1 MNHGFILRFSH
12 ENGFPMTQKPFAAGG
27 LPTLIGSIPLASHDQ
42 AMDWILEHTPDIPLW
57 PQLPG
62 LAQEGMLVQFLEGF
76 PGLASDGG
84 KTSFNTESP
93 TFADETLAFFE
104 EYLALVDDPTGL
116 AHSRFQVSKE
126 RAAGLYCLAERM
138 KGRNSVAIKGQ
149 ITGPFTLL
157 TGVTDQAQRA
167 SHYDPTLREII
178 HKGLAMKAAWQ
189 VQFLKQINEHVIL
202 FMDEP
207 ALAGFG
213 SSAFIS
219 ISRESLIE
227 DQNEIITAIKEAG
240 GLAGVHVCAN
250 TDWPLL
256 LSLDYDIINFDAY
269 GFFDRFVS
277 YKSEIHAF
285 LKRGGI
291 IAWGIVP
298 TGKEEDVH
306 KESSASLTA
315 LWKKQA
321 AELCGDG
328 WDHAAILRQSLIT
341 PSCGTGSLS
350 PAAARKVL
358 EMTRDT
364 SAALRREYLP

>member
-1 MNHGFILRFSH
+1 
-12 ENGFPMTQKPFAAGG
+12 MTQTSFSANG
-27 LPTLIGSIPLASHDQ
+27 LPTLIGSIPLASHDE
-42 AMDWILEHTPDIPLW
+42 ALDLIMAHTPEIPLW
-57 PQLPG
+57 PQLPS
-62 LAQEGMLVQFLEGF
+62 LPQEGMLVQFLEGF
-76 PGLASDGG
+76 PGLASDNGG
-84 KTSFNTESP
+84 KTYFNTLAAD
-93 TFADETLAFFE
+93 FADESLAFFE
-104 EYLALVDDPTGL
+104 EYLSLSEDPAGL
-116 AHSRFQVSKE
+116 LHSRFQVSRE
-126 RAAGLYCLAERM
+126 RAGGLYRLAARLQE
-138 KGRNSVAIKGQ
+138 SHTAAVKGQ

-157 TGVTDQAQRA
+157 TGITDQEQRA
-167 SHYDPTLREII
+167 SYYDPTLREII

-189 VQFLKQINEHVIL
+189 VRFLKKINDNVIL

-207 ALAGFG
+207 ALAGLG

-219 ISRESLIE
+219 ISKESLAE
-227 DQNEIITAIKEAG
+227 DQTEIINAIKEAG

-277 YKSEIHAF
+277 YKDDIHAF

-298 TGKEEDVH
+298 TAKEEDVVR
-306 KESSASLTA
+306 ESAANLTD
-315 LWKKQA
+315 LWKEQA
-321 AELCGDG
+321 AQLCNAE

-350 PAAARKVL
+350 AAAARKVL
-358 EMTRDT
+358 EMTRDL
-364 SAALRREYLP
+364 SAALRREYLS

>member
-1 MNHGFILRFSH
+1 
-12 ENGFPMTQKPFAAGG
+12 MTQKAFSANG
-27 LPTLIGSIPLASHDQ
+27 LPTLIGSIPLDSHDR
-42 AMDWILEHTPDIPLW
+42 ALDWILDHTPDIPLW

-76 PGLASDGG
+76 PGLTSDEGG
-84 KTSFNTESP
+84 KTYFNTLAED
-93 TFADETLAFFE
+93 FADETLAFFE
-104 EYLALVDDPTGL
+104 EYFAVTEDPSSLAQ
-116 AHSRFQVSKE
+116 SRFQVSKD
-126 RAAGLYCLAERM
+126 RAAGLYALAKRM
-138 KGRNSVAIKGQ
+138 TDSSSAAVKGQ

-157 TGVTDQAQRA
+157 TGVTDQEQRA
-167 SHYDPTLREII
+167 SYYDPTLREII

-189 VQFLKQINEHVIL
+189 VQFLKKINDNVIL

-207 ALAGFG
+207 ALAGLG

-219 ISRESLIE
+219 ISKESLAE
-227 DQNEIITAIKEAG
+227 DQSEVISAIKEAG

-277 YKSEIHAF
+277 YKKEIHAF

-298 TGKEEDVH
+298 TAKEEDVL
-306 KESSASLTA
+306 KETSASLTE
-315 LWKKQA
+315 LWKNQA
-321 AELCGDG
+321 GQLCSDG
-328 WDHAAILRQSLIT
+328 WDYASILKQSLIT

-350 PAAARKVL
+350 PKAARKVL
-358 EMTRDT
+358 EMTRDL
-364 SAALRREYLP
+364 SAALCQEYLP

>member
-1 MNHGFILRFSH
+1 
-12 ENGFPMTQKPFAAGG
+12 
-27 LPTLIGSIPLASHDQ
+27 
-42 AMDWILEHTPDIPLW
+42 
-57 PQLPG
+57 
-62 LAQEGMLVQFLEGF
+62 
-76 PGLASDGG
+76 
-84 KTSFNTESP
+84 
-93 TFADETLAFFE
+93 
-104 EYLALVDDPTGL
+104 
-116 AHSRFQVSKE
+116 
-126 RAAGLYCLAERM
+126 M
-138 KGRNSVAIKGQ
+138 KNEKSVAVKGQ

-157 TGVTDQAQRA
+157 TGVTDQEQRA
-167 SHYDPTLREII
+167 TYYDPTLREII

-189 VQFLKQINEHVIL
+189 VQFLKKINDNVIL

-207 ALAGFG
+207 ALAGLG

-219 ISRESLIE
+219 ISKESLAE
-227 DQNEIITAIKEAG
+227 DQTEVITAIKGAG

-277 YKSEIHAF
+277 YKDEIHAF

-298 TGKEEDVH
+298 TAKEEDVL
-306 KESSASLTA
+306 KESCESLTD

-321 AELCGDG
+321 GQLCSDG
-328 WDHAAILRQSLIT
+328 WDYSSILAQSLIT

-350 PAAARKVL
+350 SEAAQKVL
-358 EMTRDT
+358 EMTRDL
-364 SAALRREYLP
+364 SAALRQEYLP

>member
-1 MNHGFILRFSH
+1 
-12 ENGFPMTQKPFAAGG
+12 MTQKIFTANG
-27 LPTLIGSIPLASHDQ
+27 LPTLIGSIPLDNHDQ
-42 AMDWILEHTPDIPLW
+42 ALDWILEHTPEIPLW

-76 PGLASDGG
+76 PGLTCDGG
-84 KTSFNTESP
+84 KTYFNTLSEQ
-93 TFADETLAFFE
+93 FADETLAFFE
-104 EYLALVDDPTGL
+104 EYLALAEDPSAL
-116 AHSRFQVSKE
+116 PQSRFQVSKE

-138 KGRNSVAIKGQ
+138 KGKKSAAIKGQ

-157 TGVTDQAQRA
+157 TGVTDQEQRA
-167 SHYDPTLREII
+167 SYYDPTLREII
-178 HKGLAMKAAWQ
+178 NKGLAMKAAWQ
-189 VQFLKQINEHVIL
+189 VQFLKKINDNVIL

-207 ALAGFG
+207 ALAGLG

-219 ISRESLIE
+219 ISKESLIE
-227 DQNEIITAIKEAG
+227 DQTEVITAIKEAG

-277 YKSEIHAF
+277 YKKEIHSF
-285 LKRGGI
+285 LQRGGI

-298 TGKEEDVH
+298 TAKEEDVL
-306 KESSASLTA
+306 KETSASLTA

-321 AELCGDG
+321 AELCTDG
-328 WDHAAILRQSLIT
+328 WDYASILSQSLIT

-350 PAAARKVL
+350 TVAARKVL
-358 EMTRDT
+358 EMTRDI
-364 SAALRREYLP
+364 SAALRQEYLP

>member
-1 MNHGFILRFSH
+1 
-12 ENGFPMTQKPFAAGG
+12 MTNKSFTANG

-42 AMDWILEHTPDIPLW
+42 ALDWILDHTPEIPLW

-62 LAQEGMLVQFLEGF
+62 LAQEAMLVQFLEGF

-84 KTSFNTESP
+84 KTYFNTLSP
-93 TFADETLAFFE
+93 EFADETLAFFE
-104 EYLALVDDPTGL
+104 EYLAICDDPAAL
-116 AHSRFQVSKE
+116 AQSRFQVSKE
-126 RAAGLYCLAERM
+126 RAAGLYALAERM
-138 KGRNSVAIKGQ
+138 TGRESAAIKGQ

-157 TGVTDQAQRA
+157 TGVTDQEQRA
-167 SHYDPTLREII
+167 SYYDPTLREII

-189 VQFLKQINEHVIL
+189 VQFLKKINDTVIL

-207 ALAGFG
+207 ALAGLG

-219 ISRESLIE
+219 ISKESLAE
-227 DQNEIITAIKEAG
+227 DQTEVITAIKEAG

-277 YKSEIHAF
+277 YKKEIHAF
-285 LKRGGI
+285 LQRGGI

-298 TGKEEDVH
+298 TAREEDVLN
-306 KESSASLTA
+306 ESSASLTA

-321 AELCGDG
+321 GELCSAG
-328 WDHAAILRQSLIT
+328 WDYASILSQSLIT

-350 PAAARKVL
+350 PEAARKVL
-358 EMTRDT
+358 EMTRDI

>member
-1 MNHGFILRFSH
+1 
-12 ENGFPMTQKPFAAGG
+12 MTKKTFAANG
-27 LPTLIGSIPLASHDQ
+27 LPTLIGSIPLDSHDQ
-42 AMDWILEHTPDIPLW
+42 ALDWIFDHTPEIPLW

-76 PGLASDGG
+76 PGLANDGG
-84 KTSFNTESP
+84 KTYFNTLSNE
-93 TFADETLAFFE
+93 FADQTLAFFE
-104 EYLALVDDPTGL
+104 EYLALCDDPSGL
-116 AHSRFQVSKE
+116 AQSRFKLSKD

-138 KGRNSVAIKGQ
+138 KGKESIAVKGQ

-157 TGVTDQAQRA
+157 TGVTDQEQRA
-167 SHYDPTLREII
+167 SYYDPTLREII
-178 HKGLAMKAAWQ
+178 NKGLAMKAAWQ
-189 VQFLKQINEHVIL
+189 VQFLKKINDNVIL

-207 ALAGFG
+207 ALAGLG

-219 ISRESLIE
+219 ISKESLAE
-227 DQNEIITAIKEAG
+227 DQNEVISAIKEAG

-256 LSLDYDIINFDAY
+256 LSLNYDIINFDAY

-277 YKSEIHAF
+277 YKKEIHAF

-298 TGKEEDVH
+298 TAKEEDVAN
-306 KESSASLTA
+306 ESSESLVT
-315 LWKKQA
+315 LWKTQA
-321 AELCGDG
+321 AQLCSDG
-328 WDHAAILRQSLIT
+328 WDYSSILAQSLIT

-350 PAAARKVL
+350 AEAARKVL
-358 EMTRDT
+358 EMTRDIST
-364 SAALRREYLP
+364 ALRQEYLP

>member
-1 MNHGFILRFSH
+1 
-12 ENGFPMTQKPFAAGG
+12 MTQTSFTANG

-42 AMDWILEHTPDIPLW
+42 ALDWILEMTPEIPLW

-76 PGLASDGG
+76 PGLTSDGG
-84 KTSFNTESP
+84 KTYFNTLAADFDEES
-93 TFADETLAFFE
+93 LAFFE
-104 EYLALVDDPTGL
+104 DYLALLEDPAGL
-116 AHSRFQVSKE
+116 ADSRFQISRE
-126 RAAGLYCLAERM
+126 RAAGLYRLAERLQ
-138 KGRNSVAIKGQ
+138 KRPSAAVKGQ

-157 TGVTDQAQRA
+157 TGITDQEQRA
-167 SHYDPTLREII
+167 SYYDPTLREII
-178 HKGLAMKAAWQ
+178 QKGLAMKAAWQ
-189 VQFLKQINEHVIL
+189 VGFLKKINDNVIL

-207 ALAGFG
+207 ALAGLG

-219 ISRESLIE
+219 ISRESLAE
-227 DQNEIITAIKEAG
+227 DQTEIITAIQEAG

-269 GFFDRFVS
+269 GYFDRFVS
-277 YKSEIHAF
+277 YKNEIHAF

-298 TGKEEDVH
+298 TAKEEDVL
-306 KESSASLTA
+306 KESSASLA
-315 LWKKQA
+315 ELWKKQVA
-321 AELCGDG
+321 QLCNAE
-328 WDHAAILRQSLIT
+328 WDYPQILAQSLIT

-358 EMTRDT
+358 EMTRDL
-364 SAALRREYLP
+364 SAALRRTYLS

>member
-1 MNHGFILRFSH
+1 
-12 ENGFPMTQKPFAAGG
+12 MTQKIFTANG
-27 LPTLIGSIPLASHDQ
+27 LPTLIGSIPLDNHDQ
-42 AMDWILEHTPDIPLW
+42 ALDWILEHTPEIPLW

-62 LAQEGMLVQFLEGF
+62 RIQEGMLVQFLEGF

-84 KTSFNTESP
+84 KTYFNTLSEQ
-93 TFADETLAFFE
+93 FADETLAFFE
-104 EYLALVDDPTGL
+104 EYLALVEDPSAL
-116 AHSRFQVSKE
+116 PQSRFQVSKE
-126 RAAGLYCLAERM
+126 RAEGLYCLAERM
-138 KGRNSVAIKGQ
+138 KGRKSVAIKGQ

-157 TGVTDQAQRA
+157 TGVTDQEQRA
-167 SHYDPTLREII
+167 SYYDPTLREII
-178 HKGLAMKAAWQ
+178 NKGLAMKAAWQ
-189 VQFLKQINEHVIL
+189 VQFLKKINDNVIL

-207 ALAGFG
+207 ALAALG

-219 ISRESLIE
+219 ISEESLIE
-227 DQNEIITAIKEAG
+227 DQSEVITAIKEAG
-240 GLAGVHVCAN
+240 GLAGIHVCAN

-277 YKSEIHAF
+277 YKKEIHSF

-298 TGKEEDVH
+298 TGKEEDVL
-306 KESSASLTA
+306 KETSASLTA

-321 AELCGDG
+321 AELCTDG
-328 WDHAAILRQSLIT
+328 WNYASILAQSLIT

-350 PAAARKVL
+350 TVAARKVL
-358 EMTRDT
+358 EMTRDI
-364 SAALRREYLP
+364 SAALRQEYLP

>member
-1 MNHGFILRFSH
+1 
-12 ENGFPMTQKPFAAGG
+12 MTQTSFSANG
-27 LPTLIGSIPLASHDQ
+27 LPTLIGSIPLDSHDQ
-42 AMDWILEHTPDIPLW
+42 ALDWILDHTPEIPLW

-76 PGLASDGG
+76 PGLAREEGG
-84 KTSFNTESP
+84 KTYFNTLTEE
-93 TFADETLAFFE
+93 FANETLAFFE
-104 EYLALVDDPTGL
+104 EYLTLREDPAGL
-116 AHSRFQVSKE
+116 LQSRFQVSND
-126 RAAGLYCLAERM
+126 RAAGLYRLAERM
-138 KGRNSVAIKGQ
+138 KDTNSVAVKGQ

-157 TGVTDQAQRA
+157 TGVTDQEQRA
-167 SHYDPTLREII
+167 TYYDPALREII

-189 VQFLKQINEHVIL
+189 VEFLKKINDNVIL

-207 ALAGFG
+207 ALAGLG

-219 ISRESLIE
+219 ISKESLAE
-227 DQNEIITAIKEAG
+227 DQAEIITAIKGAG

-277 YKSEIHAF
+277 YEKEIHAF

-298 TGKEEDVH
+298 TAKEEDVL
-306 KESSASLTA
+306 KESSESLTE

-321 AELCGDG
+321 DQLCSAG
-328 WDHAAILRQSLIT
+328 WDYSSILAQSLIT

-350 PAAARKVL
+350 SEAAKKVL
-358 EMTRDT
+358 EMTRDV
-364 SAALRREYLP
+364 SAALRQEYLP